1 MTTIAGDPVVARIA
15 KVLSAND
22 TGDTGAHQAGI
33 LVPKDDEI
41 LGFFPPLD
49 SSTKNPRAMLVFR
62 DDVDERWEF
71 AFIHYNNVFFGGTRN
86 EYRLTR
92 MTAYIRSCRLR
103 PGDRV
108 VLTRTAGYRY
118 RIGYERQ
125 GQNLRHADGVLR
137 LGTNWLVIPT
147 GERQP

>member
-1 MTTIAGDPVVARIA
+1 MMTTAGGSAVARIA

-22 TGDTGAHQAGI
+22 TGDTGGHQAGI
-33 LVPKDDEI
+33 LVPKDGEV
-41 LGFFPPLD
+41 LGFFPALD
-49 SSTKNPRAMLVFR
+49 GTTKNPRAMLVFR

-71 AFIHYNNVFFGGTRN
+71 AFIYYNNLYFGGTRN

-92 MTAYIRSCRLR
+92 MTAYIRSHRLR

-108 VLTRTAGYRY
+108 VLTRTADHRY

-125 GQNLRHADGVLR
+125 GHGARREDGVLR
-137 LGTNWLVIPT
+137 LGSSWIVIPT
-147 GERQP
+147 GARKP